1 MAVSILTGG
10 TSPALPQTATWPGAP
25 LWAGQ
30 MFYLQHIWKHN
41 WLPLSLNLKSKWEKE
56 MKAGPGVK
64 GKPYF
69 NSNLLTSKH
78 FTFYFHEKKITFETS
93 KV

>member
-10 TSPALPQTATWPGAP
+10 TSSALPQTATWPGAP
-25 LWAGQ
+25 LWADQ
-30 MFYLQHIWKHN
+30 RFYLQHIWKHN
-41 WLPLSLNLKSKWEKE
+41 WLPLSQHKWEKE

-64 GKPYF
+64 SKPYF
-69 NSNLLTSKH
+69 ESNLLTSKH
-78 FTFYFHEKKITFETS
+78 FTFYFYEKKITFETS